1 MRAVFEQRTTM
12 ASGDNLVLNVLV
24 PNTTPTEWC
33 PTCPFIVVG
42 LSFDPAAFTPVVEE
56 ADLGVTPDPQCEQGL
71 RVMWSVD
78 HHSLLRPFVAILPR
92 HYTEMKLVNDME
104 DATTDKKFFKSQ
116 MERRRRERMNRSLE
130 RLRSLLLQGPQQQ
143 CGDQRRPE
151 KAEVLEHTVLFL
163 HSKSSSSSSSSSS
176 SEEHGAAACHSFQDG
191 FSACLE
197 RAAHF
202 LGPRGEGL
210 RTAVTLDTTL
220 AVRLVTH
227 AGLKAVS
234 SVAKQPK
241 VGSPSVRRLKHARTA
256 SSALSVRGFT
266 HLSKPCPARRQSST
280 HGAGPTEARAHRGP
294 ATTVSPPL
302 SLSPFQS
309 LWRPWP

>member
-1 MRAVFEQRTTM
+1 MELFKFPTLIPE
-12 ASGDNLVLNVLV
+12 LFYVL
-24 PNTTPTEWC
+24 P
-33 PTCPFIVVG
+33 
-42 LSFDPAAFTPVVEE
+42 
-56 ADLGVTPDPQCEQGL
+56 
-71 RVMWSVD
+71 
-78 HHSLLRPFVAILPR
+78 
-92 HYTEMKLVNDME
+92 
-104 DATTDKKFFKSQ
+104 
-116 MERRRRERMNRSLE
+116 
-130 RLRSLLLQGPQQQ
+130 Q

-163 HSKSSSSSSSSSS
+163 HSSSTSS
-176 SEEHGAAACHSFQDG
+176 SEKEQEHRARDGGAAACHSFQDG

-220 AVRLVTH
+220 ALRLVTH

-256 SSALSVRGFT
+256 SPALSLRGFT

-302 SLSPFQS
+302 SLSAFQS